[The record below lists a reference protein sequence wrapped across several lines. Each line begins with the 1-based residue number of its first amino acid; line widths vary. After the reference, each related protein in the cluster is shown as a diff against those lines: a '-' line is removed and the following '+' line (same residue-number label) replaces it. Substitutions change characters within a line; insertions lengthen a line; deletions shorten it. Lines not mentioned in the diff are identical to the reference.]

1 MINQYEIGGNE
12 VRIDASEAIAAIPE
26 NRTMLVEK
34 LTADEPVNP
43 ETVNGLTAIEQ
54 VFAHYK
60 PQIDV
65 EFQNGEGLPVKET
78 FHFQS
83 IADFSV
89 KNLTEQSSFLK
100 QANTEKEFYDNL
112 TRQLRTNKV
121 LQRVL
126 ENPDSRQALIAS
138 LEALG
143 AELGEKE

>member
-12 VRIDASEAIAAIPE
+12 VRIDASESIAAIPD
-26 NRTMLVEK
+26 NRTMLVEQ
-34 LTADEPVNP
+34 LTSDEPVNP
-43 ETVNGLTAIEQ
+43 EIITGLTNIEQ

-65 EFQNGEGLPVKET
+65 ELQNGEGLPVKET

-83 IADFSV
+83 VEDFSV
-89 KNLTEQSSFLK
+89 KNLTEQSGFLK
-100 QANTEKEFYDNL
+100 QTGTEKEFYDSL
-112 TRQLRTNKV
+112 TRQLRANKV